1 MPEIKVINP
10 VVKIITPLTDERCD
24 EMLSIM
30 EYAGRTCYQS
40 EAKGEPQKFVNG
52 IVKRGHESVIEHC
65 SITVNFICDR
75 GVSHEL
81 VRHRVAAY
89 SQESTRYVKYSD
101 GTEFI
106 SMIEY
111 HPHSQLNVVER
122 NSLRERKDVW
132 KQECQRSADVYAELL
147 ELGAQAQEARAVLNN
162 SLKTSIVCTFNMR
175 EWRHVFTMRCGKPA
189 HPHIREIMIPT
200 LMYFKQKFPG
210 MFDDIPYD
218 EDFYTKYRLHLDGLV
233 EETFKELF
241 PKKEPVI
248 DTKPI
253 ETTIELPEPEQK
265 KSLVEMAVEH
275 PVQPV
280 THLTTKTPKPVVMID
295 DKMDYHDETDLVSN
309 DKDEI
314 WFHKNMELNEDD
326 HQNDP
331 IYQKLKEKNLITDVP
346 KIKVVV
352 ICELIGCYH
361 YAPPVGNK
369 PMEKTLIDCTAKLK
383 MSYHSD
389 LSGMGITPYSCV
401 GDNVRL
407 MTAMI
412 VDKGTERSV
421 LMKIAIEKFTEILCV
436 QNRGDYIPGLMK
448 LKLQAV

>member
-1 MPEIKVINP
+1 MSEEIKVINP
-10 VVKIITPLTDERCD
+10 IVKIITPLSDERCD
-24 EMLSIM
+24 EMLRII

-52 IVKRGHESVIEHC
+52 IVRRGHESVIEHC
-65 SITVNFICDR
+65 SVTVNFICDR
-75 GVSHEL
+75 ATSMEL

-101 GTEFI
+101 STEFI

-111 HPHSQLNVVER
+111 YPHPHLSTSDR
-122 NSLRERKDVW
+122 NTLHERERTW
-132 KQECQRSADVYAELL
+132 KQECQRSADIYAELL

-189 HPHIREIMIPT
+189 HPHIKEIMIPT

-218 EDFYTKYRLHLDGLV
+218 EDFYNKYRLKLDGMI

-241 PKKEPVI
+241 PQKEPIV
-248 DTKPI
+248 DTKPV
-253 ETTIELPEPEQK
+253 EKTIEFFEPEQK
-265 KSLVEMAVEH
+265 EVVKRH
-275 PVQPV
+275 VQ
-280 THLTTKTPKPVVMID
+280 HQAKPVVMIE
-295 DKMDYHDETDLVSN
+295 DKMDSDEDFVSSN
-309 DKDEI
+309 KDEI
-314 WFHKNMELNEDD
+314 WFHKPQED
-326 HQNDP
+326 NKEDP
-331 IYQKLKEKNLITDVP
+331 IYRKLKEKNLITDVP
-346 KIKVVV
+346 KVKVVV

-361 YAPPVGNK
+361 YAAPIGNK
-369 PMEKTLIDCTAKLK
+369 PMEKTLIDCTAKLR
-383 MSYHSD
+383 MEYHSD

-412 VDKGTERSV
+412 VDRDTPRSV
-421 LMKIAIEKFTEILCV
+421 LIKIAVEKFSEILAV
-436 QNRGDYIPGLMK
+436 QGRGDYIPGLMK
-448 LKLQAV
+448 LQLQAV